1 MVTIITVNFPVPL
14 SFITLVRGH
23 AKFISVENEEF
34 QFKFTMQNMTS
45 QEKSQFRQIL
55 LDKMIEF
62 NDQASVQII
71 TTKATAAKIT
81 PKKEEAEPIKIT
93 AKATSSKT
101 ISKRKKSKR

>member
-1 MVTIITVNFPVPL
+1 
-14 SFITLVRGH
+14 
-23 AKFISVENEEF
+23 
-34 QFKFTMQNMTS
+34 MQNMTS

-71 TTKATAAKIT
+71 TTKATATRIIT

-101 ISKRKKSKR
+101 ISKRKRSKR